1 MAPFYEE
8 LCTDLKWPVDN
19 SLLAKMQS
27 NNEETFKKLDE
38 TLKDAEENLG
48 ETEIRDALYAKAEHL
63 CKIGDKVC
71 YSKYI
76 STCSYYSVV
85 QNMGWFNL
93 KWEHAMAG
101 NVEEGVLEHI
111 PWNSNSFP

>member
-63 CKIGDKVC
+63 CKIGDKVQ
-71 YSKYI
+71 
-76 STCSYYSVV
+76 YYCLQVV
-85 QNMGWFNL
+85 I
-93 KWEHAMAG
+93 
-101 NVEEGVLEHI
+101 VII
-111 PWNSNSFP
+111 P

>member
-1 MAPFYEE
+1 MDTTIKVYTIILSDMAPFYEE

-63 CKIGDKVC
+63 CKIGDKVH
-71 YSKYI
+71 YNK
-76 STCSYYSVV
+76 
-85 QNMGWFNL
+85 
-93 KWEHAMAG
+93 
-101 NVEEGVLEHI
+101 
-111 PWNSNSFP
+111 